1 MKTNLLFRLAGIILA
16 LTVTAGSAVSTNNLN
31 RKGNLRVPGQY
42 CLNMISG
49 ITPDQQTKI
58 IKLNSDHQS
67 VMNDLREKR
76 QSAADVSQKNQIS
89 KQMDSQIENHLKAV
103 RSILSPDQQLQLNQ
117 FRLNQGNQQC
127 RYNRC
132 CKGYGSGRCH
142 RHGFGWNRQA

>member
-1 MKTNLLFRLAGIILA
+1 MKTNQLIRLAGIILA
-16 LTVTAGSAVSTNNLN
+16 ITAIAGTASSANNFN
-31 RKGNLRVPGQY
+31 KKRNLQVPAQN

-49 ITPDQQTKI
+49 ITPDQKTKI

-67 VMNDLREKR
+67 VMSDLRKKQR
-76 QSAADVSQKNQIS
+76 LAADASQKNQIS

-103 RSILSPDQQLQLNQ
+103 RSILNAEQQLQLNQ

-142 RHGFGWNRQA
+142 RNGFGWNRQA